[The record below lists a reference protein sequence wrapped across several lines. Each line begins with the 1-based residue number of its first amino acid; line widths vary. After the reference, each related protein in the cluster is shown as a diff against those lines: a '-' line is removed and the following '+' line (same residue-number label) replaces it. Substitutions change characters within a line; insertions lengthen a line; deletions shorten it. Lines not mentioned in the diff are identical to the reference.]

1 MDKLNKAEQEL
12 VAIGAALGSNCVPCI
27 EFHVPAARKA
37 GLSGDQ
43 IDEAVKL
50 ADKVRQVPA
59 RKVLAAAHSKLA
71 ETEPPASAEQKTP
84 DDSASEKPATSPCG
98 EPVAVGAA
106 EEPCCG

>member
-27 EFHVPAARKA
+27 EFHVPEARKV
-37 GLSGDQ
+37 GLSSGQ

-50 ADKVRQVPA
+50 ADTVRQVPA
-59 RKVLAAAHSKLA
+59 RKVLAAARSKLA
-71 ETEPPASAEQKTP
+71 ETEPAVSTEQKTP
-84 DDSASEKPATSPCG
+84 GYSAAEVPATTPCG
-98 EPVAVGAA
+98 EPVTVGAS